1 MSNTN
6 IYSEL
11 IDAYFALI
19 ENLSKDNKLK
29 LIEKIHSSANS
40 ENNITNSAKS
50 FYGIWKSSK
59 SAEEMINEIR
69 NARTSGRIIE
79 EL

>member
-40 ENNITNSAKS
+40 EKQ
-50 FYGIWKSSK
+50 Y
-59 SAEEMINEIR
+59 NELGKIFLWYLE
-69 NARTSGRIIE
+69 I
-79 EL
+79 LKKVLKK